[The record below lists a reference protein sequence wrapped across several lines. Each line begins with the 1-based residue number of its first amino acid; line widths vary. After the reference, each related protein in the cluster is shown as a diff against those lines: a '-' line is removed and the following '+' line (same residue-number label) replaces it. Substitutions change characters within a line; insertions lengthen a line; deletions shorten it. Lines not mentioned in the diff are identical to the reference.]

1 MRALSGTG
9 RLAMSLALW
18 MGIMASFP
26 SVASAG
32 LSECDQL
39 KRLANFFGDG
49 VAFKNA
55 VDFADSRHWYKML
68 QGADSPWSNHV
79 VISERALYRKM
90 ESMMDRVGT
99 SGSKT
104 RVRDLDSASTR
115 FLSQDIAQEMLIEGF
130 RRMDSLSAG
139 KKVDPN
145 DWIKYV
151 PDPLD
156 PSQQILRISF
166 DVDRP
171 IGMGFVMG
179 KDRFSEP
186 VRVEGIQRVA
196 FVVRKT
202 KSLEDPEKDYFHV
215 LTFFPDAVNHLV
227 R

>member
-1 MRALSGTG
+1 
-9 RLAMSLALW
+9 
-18 MGIMASFP
+18 
-26 SVASAG
+26 
-32 LSECDQL
+32 
-39 KRLANFFGDG
+39 
-49 VAFKNA
+49 
-55 VDFADSRHWYKML
+55 ML

-104 RVRDLDSASTR
+104 HVNDLDSASTR
-115 FLSQDIAQEMLIEGF
+115 FLSEDIAQEMLIEGF

-139 KKVDPN
+139 KKVDSS
-145 DWIKYV
+145 DWFKYV

-156 PSQQILRISF
+156 PSQQLLRISF
-166 DVDRP
+166 NVDRP

-186 VRVEGIQRVA
+186 VRVDGLQRVN

-202 KSLEDPEKDYFHV
+202 KSYEDPQKDFFHV
-215 LTFFPDAVNHLV
+215 LTFYPDAVSP
-227 R
+227 RAR

>member
-1 MRALSGTG
+1 MRALSGTW
-9 RLAMSLALW
+9 RLALSLALW
-18 MGIMASFP
+18 MGITASFP
-26 SVASAG
+26 SISSAG

-55 VDFADSRHWYKML
+55 VDFASSRHWYKML

-104 RVRDLDSASTR
+104 HVNDLDSASTR
-115 FLSQDIAQEMLIEGF
+115 FLSEDIAQEMLIEGF

-139 KKVDPN
+139 KKVDPS
-145 DWIKYV
+145 DWFKYV

-156 PSQQILRISF
+156 PSQQLLRISF
-166 DVDRP
+166 NVDRP

-186 VRVEGIQRVA
+186 VRVDGLQRVN

-202 KSLEDPEKDYFHV
+202 KSYEDPQKDFFHV
-215 LTFFPDAVNHLV
+215 LTFYPDAVSP
-227 R
+227 RAR